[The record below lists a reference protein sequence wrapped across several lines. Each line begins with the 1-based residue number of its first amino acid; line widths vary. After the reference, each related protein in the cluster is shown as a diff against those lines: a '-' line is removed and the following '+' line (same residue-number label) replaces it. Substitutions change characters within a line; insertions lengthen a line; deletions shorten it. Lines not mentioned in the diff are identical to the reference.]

1 MKEYICYATLRGMIE
16 VKIRE
21 IAEARGITTA
31 YQLQKALDVAPSV
44 AARLWRGEITK
55 IGLDTLDNLCRVLKS
70 RPDKVLKYT
79 PESDE

>member
-1 MKEYICYATLRGMIE
+1 MCCATLRGMIE

-21 IAEARGITTA
+21 VAEARGITTA

-44 AARLWRGEITK
+44 AARLWRGEISK

-70 RPDKVLKYT
+70 KPDKLLMYT
-79 PESDE
+79 PEGSD

>member
-1 MKEYICYATLRGMIE
+1 MIE

-44 AARLWRGEITK
+44 AARLWRGDLSK
-55 IGLDTLDNLCRVLKS
+55 IGLDTLDNLCRILKS
-70 RPDKVLKYT
+70 RPDKLLKYT
-79 PESDE
+79 PEGDE

>member
-1 MKEYICYATLRGMIE
+1 MCRANLRSMIE

-21 IAEARGITTA
+21 VAEARGITTA

-44 AARLWRGEITK
+44 AARLWRGEISK

-70 RPDKVLKYT
+70 RPDKLLMYT
-79 PESDE
+79 PEGND